1 MKTIYTIILLT
12 TFSALSFTQVK
23 AQEIHWTQ
31 FEMMPLLLN
40 PAKTGDFSG
49 TFRVSGIF
57 RNQFSSI
64 TPDAFS
70 TPGLS
75 VDAPVTK
82 GFWDNDWVGAGGVLF
97 VDRAGAL
104 GLQTGGFLLSGSY
117 HKAIGSEANTY
128 LVLGLQT
135 GAFAKRIKDID
146 AYRSEAVILGQ
157 DDPIQGMLTDQAQN
171 AQEYAGGIIVK
182 SKISESTFMELGF
195 SIKHLNRPRLNI
207 LGTGG
212 GRLPMRFTGH
222 GYVDFKLN
230 EFLTITP
237 GFLYESYE
245 PATLAVAQLR
255 GSLLVNSEKDIYLN
269 AGFGYRVNDSGHL
282 MFGMQFGDLTVGMA
296 YDVTV
301 SDLAGAANYFGGFEI
316 AASYIVKIFK
326 QPETDPVIFCPRF

>member
-1 MKTIYTIILLT
+1 MQAIRTLVILSLVFAFPFMDT
-12 TFSALSFTQVK
+12 K
-23 AQEIHWTQ
+23 AQEVHWTQ
-31 FEMMPLLLN
+31 YEMMPLLLN

-49 TFRVSGIF
+49 TFRVNGIF

-64 TPDAFS
+64 TPDAFN

-75 VDAPVTK
+75 VDAPVTH

-117 HKAIGSEANTY
+117 HKAIGREANTY

-135 GAFAKRIKDID
+135 GAFAKRIRDID
-146 AYRSEAVILGQ
+146 AYRSEALILGQ
-157 DDPIQGMLTDQAQN
+157 DDPIQGMLSDQAQN
-171 AQEYAGGIIVK
+171 AQEYAGGIIFK

-195 SIKHLNRPRLNI
+195 SVKHINRPRLSI
-207 LGTGG
+207 LGSG

-222 GYVDFKLN
+222 GYVDVKLN

-237 GFLYESYE
+237 GFIYESYE
-245 PATLAVAQLR
+245 PASVAIAQVR
-255 GSLLVNSEKDIYLN
+255 GSLLVNSERDIYVN
-269 AGFGYRVNDSGHL
+269 AGLGYRVNDSGHL

-296 YDVTV
+296 YDLTL
-301 SDLAGAANYFGGFEI
+301 SDLAGAANYFGGFEV
-316 AASYIVKIFK
+316 AASYIVKIYK
-326 QPETDPVIFCPRF
+326 KPEADPVIFCPRF